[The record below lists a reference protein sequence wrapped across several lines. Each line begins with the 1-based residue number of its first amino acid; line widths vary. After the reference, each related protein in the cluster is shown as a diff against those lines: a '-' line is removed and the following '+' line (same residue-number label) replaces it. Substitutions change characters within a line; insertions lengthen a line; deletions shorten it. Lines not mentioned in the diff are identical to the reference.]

1 MAPQEARYAGD
12 IYSIDMVGA
21 RAAGIEGKLIDA
33 MGHYSWVE
41 HERIRH
47 VGELHLPG

>member
-1 MAPQEARYAGD
+1 VAPQEARYAGD
-12 IYSIDMVGA
+12 IYSIDMLGA
-21 RAAGIEGKLIDA
+21 GAAGIEGKVIDA

-47 VGELHLPG
+47 VGELHLLG